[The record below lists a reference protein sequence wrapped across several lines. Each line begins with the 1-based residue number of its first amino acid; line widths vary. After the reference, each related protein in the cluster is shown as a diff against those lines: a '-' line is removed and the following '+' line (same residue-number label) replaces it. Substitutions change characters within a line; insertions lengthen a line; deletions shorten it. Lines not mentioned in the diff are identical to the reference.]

1 MHRRRRK
8 RRKRKAVHWRFLI
21 IVEKKTGADQEV
33 LKRHPLPY
41 DFKNV
46 ISTRL
51 QDNSFLRNLGSWSE
65 SPWKQT
71 HPPTIGINSQFPDAK
86 WPVGD
91 IQEYKGENA
100 YRNNNPEMLTRDTL
114 LFEDKIA
121 SLRKAAEVHRQVR
134 KYAQSIAKPGIKLVD
149 LCTNLESVLRYL
161 MFLTKEIFLTQMVW
175 REDKLSQQD
184 AL

>member
-1 MHRRRRK
+1 
-8 RRKRKAVHWRFLI
+8 
-21 IVEKKTGADQEV
+21 
-33 LKRHPLPY
+33 
-41 DFKNV
+41 
-46 ISTRL
+46 
-51 QDNSFLRNLGSWSE
+51 
-65 SPWKQT
+65 
-71 HPPTIGINSQFPDAK
+71 
-86 WPVGD
+86 
-91 IQEYKGENA
+91 
-100 YRNNNPEMLTRDTL
+100 MLTRDTL